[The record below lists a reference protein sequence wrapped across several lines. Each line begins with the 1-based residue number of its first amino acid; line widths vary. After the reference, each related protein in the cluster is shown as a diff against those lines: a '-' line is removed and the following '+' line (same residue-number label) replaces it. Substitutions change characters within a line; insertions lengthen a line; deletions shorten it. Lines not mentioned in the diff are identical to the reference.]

1 MTKPQPTWLTRVTQT
16 FDNTFKNLP
25 TFQLSKN
32 ISFYPSFHT
41 FAIKLLIIALAV
53 CWLMNFLQ
61 TFSILKILSQN
72 FKPLNF
78 LLFLSLIRLNNI
90 HPHQHDRWTD
100 SVDNQYFFNLPTF
113 LGSKYLGPSLE
124 MFAICLCRNFK
135 YFQTFDCFLF
145 THLTDRADLFDKIN
159 CL

>member
-1 MTKPQPTWLTRVTQT
+1 MSNFFHELTSNVQITGRIMKKYYWACRT
-16 FDNTFKNLP
+16 FFLDYESGYKEKVCRSPELSG
-25 TFQLSKN
+25 SKN

-61 TFSILKILSQN
+61 TFSILKILSQT

-100 SVDNQYFFNLPTF
+100 PVDNQYFFLIFNILRF
-113 LGSKYLGPSLE
+113 
-124 MFAICLCRNFK
+124 
-135 YFQTFDCFLF
+135 
-145 THLTDRADLFDKIN
+145 
-159 CL
+159 